1 MITLTAEA
9 AKQIRH
15 SAVKGKMEN
24 LALRLAAT
32 REPDNSLHYA
42 MGFDDVP
49 NEKDHRFSSEGVELV
64 VSETS
69 VELLRGAV
77 VDYVEI
83 EPGKHQFIFLN
94 PNDPN
99 YKPPNK
105 DHSKD
110 AGGDNP

>member
-1 MITLTAEA
+1 MITLTVEA
-9 AKQIRH
+9 ANQIRH

-32 REPDNSLHYA
+32 RNPDNSLHYA

-49 NEKDHRFSSEGVELV
+49 SEKDHRFSSEGIDLV

-69 VELLRGAV
+69 VELLRGTV

-83 EPGKHQFIFLN
+83 EPGKYQFIFLN

-105 DHSKD
+105 DHSEH
-110 AGGDNP
+110 AGDDSL